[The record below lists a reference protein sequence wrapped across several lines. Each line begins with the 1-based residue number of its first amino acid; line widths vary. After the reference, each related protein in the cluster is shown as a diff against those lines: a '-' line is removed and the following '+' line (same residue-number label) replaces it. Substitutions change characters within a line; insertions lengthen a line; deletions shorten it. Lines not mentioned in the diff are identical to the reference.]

1 MLYLYWL
8 NASLQKDDKF
18 PFALEQRKIKNGR
31 GDFPNM
37 KEEIS
42 TGNNKLKK
50 EIFNERECVVLG
62 KGDKERGILWRIT

>member
-1 MLYLYWL
+1 
-8 NASLQKDDKF
+8 
-18 PFALEQRKIKNGR
+18 LEQRKIKNGR